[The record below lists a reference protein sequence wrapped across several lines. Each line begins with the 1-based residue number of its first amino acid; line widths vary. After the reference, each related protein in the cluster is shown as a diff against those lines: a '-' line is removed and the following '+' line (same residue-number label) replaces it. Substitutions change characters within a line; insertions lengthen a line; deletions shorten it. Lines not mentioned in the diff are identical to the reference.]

1 MKKYVSII
9 IPTFNE
15 EKYLEPTLQGI
26 LNQDYDGQYEIIV
39 SDSGSKD
46 RTRDIAQKYTNKII
60 TQEKRGIGVG
70 RNAGAKEAKG
80 EILIFV
86 DADTILIYN
95 TLTEIVKAFND
106 KRIVGVAIPVLPL
119 SPKTRDIVLFLGFNE
134 SVKINTERGKGRAR
148 VVGACCAYRKN
159 IFDLV
164 GGFNEKLETL
174 EDFDLS
180 ERISKHGK
188 IQYLQETMSLVSTR
202 RIDKWGR
209 IKSVKQYLSLYLT
222 HLISES
228 GIKLHF
234 QKIVDYS
241 PVR

>member
-1 MKKYVSII
+1 MRKYVSII

-15 EKYLEPTLQGI
+15 EKYLEPTLQAI
-26 LNQDYDGQYEIIV
+26 KNQDYDGEYEIIV

-46 RTRDIAQKYTNKII
+46 KTIDIAQKYANQII
-60 TQEKRGIGVG
+60 TQEERGIGVG

-95 TLTEIVKAFND
+95 TLSEIVKAFND
-106 KRIVGVAIPVLPL
+106 NVVGIAIPVLPL
-119 SPKTRDIVLFLGFNE
+119 SSKTRDLVLFLGFNE
-134 SVKINTERGKGRAR
+134 FVKINTERGKGRAR
-148 VVGACCAYRKN
+148 VVGACCAYRKS
-159 IFDLV
+159 IFNLV
-164 GGFNEKLETL
+164 GGFNEELETL

-180 ERISKHGK
+180 ERISQHGK
-188 IQYLQETMSLVSTR
+188 IQYVQETMSLVSTR

-222 HLISES
+222 HLISDS

-234 QKIVDYS
+234 RKMEDYS